1 MFLKYTLNKGTA
13 SGFIKK
19 RQYQFYFVVFSVL
32 LSLSGF
38 SYNVWRLES
47 TETNNTIRTASFEIL
62 LELSQLEQLVYSLHY
77 DKDDM
82 EGSPRKG
89 WVKVGLVNDLS
100 PLAGENI
107 AEKSENLRKIWSRN
121 WHAIE
126 DSNIAT
132 DQVIEAIEDVRK
144 EINKTITSLK

>member
-1 MFLKYTLNKGTA
+1 MFLKDILNKGSS

-19 RQYQFYFVVFSVL
+19 RQYQFYFVIFSVL
-32 LSLSGF
+32 LSISGF

-62 LELSQLEQLVYSLHY
+62 LELSQFEQLIYSLHY

-89 WVKVGLVNDLS
+89 WVKVGLINDLS

-107 AEKSENLRKIWSRN
+107 ALKSERLRKVWAEN
-121 WHAIE
+121 WTSIE
-126 DSNIAT
+126 DSNDAT
-132 DQVIEAIEDVRK
+132 NQVIGAIDGVRA
-144 EINKTITSLK
+144 EINKTITTLN

>member
-1 MFLKYTLNKGTA
+1 MFLKDILNKGSS

-32 LSLSGF
+32 LSISGF

-62 LELSQLEQLVYSLHY
+62 LELSQLEQLIYSLHY

-89 WVKVGLVNDLS
+89 WVKVGLINDLS

-107 AEKSENLRKIWSRN
+107 AQKSEALRKIWAEN
-121 WHAIE
+121 WTSIE
-126 DSNIAT
+126 DSNDAT
-132 DQVIEAIEDVRK
+132 NQVIGAIDGVRA
-144 EINKTITSLK
+144 EINKTITTLN